1 MFNNASG
8 GLETLQKPPITI
20 DSYKIRILSKYVR
33 KAPEIFNCI
42 SERIITNRNTGEVI
56 ETSEPEELKK
66 DFFSNDNYTTQF
78 EGGLEIQVTGN
89 NESGGKVTEEF
100 YTFKITSKLLKE
112 NYFNGIDNNTFKQIY
127 DYIKSVGYEIEFKDF
142 LKSELTDIDY
152 KFDLIL
158 APEVYKSIAKQYNLN
173 AIEWKELY
181 KGLDNYNQ
189 KTNQGVS
196 FGIRER
202 ATPSYPFMKV
212 YNKELESKN
221 KSFNFF
227 NVYSTIIDNQYRWEF
242 TIKNKKHFDYL
253 GLNNTLEFHLQLV
266 EENQNKLWEIFKIY
280 HNIHLNNFTSNL
292 ELTKKKEYT
301 NMNDIILS
309 ALVEKLI
316 NENDFGIK
324 SIISY
329 FNFLLDNQN
338 ISRTSKYRIINKVE
352 EIYNDFKN
360 SAGGKSKIEINETT
374 ENVFKLIGIM

>member
-338 ISRTSKYRIINKVE
+338 ISRTSKYRMINKVE

-360 SAGGKSKIEINETT
+360 STGGKSKIEINETT

>member
-360 SAGGKSKIEINETT
+360 STGGKSKIEINETT